1 MQNKI
6 HANIHMNQAE
16 NKKVHSLTK
25 SMGGASDMTGTTA
38 AAALKAN
45 SAAVRTLK
53 DMKNSKVLSYE
64 EAFTKIMSATGIGDL
79 DELTKTFI
87 QAEEKNFALFKFV
100 NELNSE
106 IESFETQIF
115 EMQCQ
120 IDRNLAEGGEDSQK
134 RKAIK
139 EM

>member
-6 HANIHMNQAE
+6 HANINMNQAE

-53 DMKNSKVLSYE
+53 DMKN
-64 EAFTKIMSATGIGDL
+64 
-79 DELTKTFI
+79 
-87 QAEEKNFALFKFV
+87 
-100 NELNSE
+100 
-106 IESFETQIF
+106 
-115 EMQCQ
+115 
-120 IDRNLAEGGEDSQK
+120 
-134 RKAIK
+134 
-139 EM
+139 

>member
-1 MQNKI
+1 
-6 HANIHMNQAE
+6 
-16 NKKVHSLTK
+16 
-25 SMGGASDMTGTTA
+25 
-38 AAALKAN
+38 
-45 SAAVRTLK
+45 
-53 DMKNSKVLSYE
+53 
-64 EAFTKIMSATGIGDL
+64 MSATGITDINQ
-79 DELTKTFI
+79 LTKTFI

-139 EM
+139 EMEKTLTKTNGEINEMEREQRTN